1 MALIDYRVQD
11 GIAIIELNNP
21 PVNAYTLDSLKQLDE
36 VIVKARFD
44 ESVHV
49 LVLRGAGEK
58 FFCAG
63 ANIVMLSAVTG
74 GFRCYFCLPAGEQMT
89 RLGQTQTRVLVALTG
104 DTGAV
109 VVRVAWSAAIRA
121 PR

>member
-21 PVNAYTLDSLKQLDE
+21 PVNAYILDSLKQLDE

-49 LVLRGAGEK
+49 
-58 FFCAG
+58 
-63 ANIVMLSAVTG
+63 AV
-74 GFRCYFCLPAGEQMT
+74 
-89 RLGQTQTRVLVALTG
+89 
-104 DTGAV
+104 
-109 VVRVAWSAAIRA
+109 W
-121 PR
+121 PRNFGPS